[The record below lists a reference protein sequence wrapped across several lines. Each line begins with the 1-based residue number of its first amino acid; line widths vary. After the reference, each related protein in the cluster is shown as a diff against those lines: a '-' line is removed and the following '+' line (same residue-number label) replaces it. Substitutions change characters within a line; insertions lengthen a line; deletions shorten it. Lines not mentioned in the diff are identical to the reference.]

1 MRPAASRGRSARR
14 PSLSRGRAHSRLFLQ
29 WGRER
34 MSNGLAKARSQDT
47 ARRRAHPLR
56 VWRPLAGPLGP
67 RGARGPDGT
76 PEPHVAALGP
86 APVQLRR
93 RSSVPSSVRRGP
105 SSPRAVSW
113 GA

>member
-1 MRPAASRGRSARR
+1 
-14 PSLSRGRAHSRLFLQ
+14 
-29 WGRER
+29 
-34 MSNGLAKARSQDT
+34 MSNGLAKARSQDA

-56 VWRPLAGPLGP
+56 VWRPLGGP

-76 PEPHVAALGP
+76 TEPRVAALGP